1 LDTAFEGVVQ
11 HLSRLSSTQMC
22 LGLLLFVCAVVG
34 TGARPPN
41 SSQFEIQP
49 PSMFQYL
56 GGLVSANFHWP
67 YNCKAQGCGLSLIY
81 IWHVS
86 PRSSFLSMGLTAAKL
101 LWAVGGLVSTC
112 FHWPNSCC
120 TYGCLKMLLAQ
131 SSQIVPEYAC
141 SFATRVLNHTPQFNS
156 AAQQRSGGR
165 PRFRSC
171 I

>member
-1 LDTAFEGVVQ
+1 LGTAFEGVVQ

-86 PRSSFLSMGLTAAKL
+86 PRSSFLSMGLTAACFYLFSLAEQL
-101 LWAVGGLVSTC
+101 LHIRVPQDAIGTVFSNRSRVCMFLRNSRLEPYTAVQLSRPAAIRWA
-112 FHWPNSCC
+112 
-120 TYGCLKMLLAQ
+120 A
-131 SSQIVPEYAC
+131 
-141 SFATRVLNHTPQFNS
+141 SFSILYLDRALP
-156 AAQQRSGGR
+156 
-165 PRFRSC
+165 P
-171 I
+171 